1 MTININSYGSTFIL
15 APLGKIDTNT
25 SPELKAAIDQL
36 PDSVKDIILDFTDVD
51 YISSAGLRVL
61 VQTQNKM
68 ESKGGSIKI
77 TNVNQIVDE
86 IFEITG
92 FGDLLPIEK

>member
-1 MTININSYGSTFIL
+1 MTINTNSYGSTFIL
-15 APLGKIDTNT
+15 APQGKIDTNT
-25 SPELKAAIDQL
+25 SPELKAAIDRL
-36 PDSVKDIILDFTDVD
+36 PDSAKDLILDFTGVD

-61 VQTQNKM
+61 VQAQNMM

-86 IFEITG
+86 IFDITG
-92 FGDLLPIEK
+92 FGDLLSIEK

>member
-1 MTININSYGSTFIL
+1 MTININSYGTTQII
-15 APLGKIDTNT
+15 APIGKIDTNT
-25 SPELKAAIDQL
+25 APDLKAVIDAL
-36 PDSVKDIILDFTDVD
+36 PDSAKELILDFTGVD

-61 VQTQNKM
+61 VQAQNKM
-68 ESKGGSIKI
+68 EGKDGSIKI

>member
-1 MTININSYGSTFIL
+1 MNININSYGTTHIL
-15 APLGKIDTNT
+15 APQGKIDTNT
-25 SPELKAAIDQL
+25 SPELKYAIDTL
-36 PDSVKDIILDFTDVD
+36 PESAKELILDFTDVD

-61 VQTQNKM
+61 VQAQNKM

-92 FGDLLPIEK
+92 FGDLLSIEK

>member
-1 MTININSYGSTFIL
+1 MTININSYGTTHII
-15 APLGKIDTNT
+15 APIGKIDTNT
-25 SPELKAAIDQL
+25 APELKAAIDAL
-36 PDSVKDIILDFTDVD
+36 PDSAKELILDFTGVD
-51 YISSAGLRVL
+51 YISSAGLHVL
-61 VQTQNKM
+61 VQAQNKM
-68 ESKGGSIKI
+68 EGKDGSIKI